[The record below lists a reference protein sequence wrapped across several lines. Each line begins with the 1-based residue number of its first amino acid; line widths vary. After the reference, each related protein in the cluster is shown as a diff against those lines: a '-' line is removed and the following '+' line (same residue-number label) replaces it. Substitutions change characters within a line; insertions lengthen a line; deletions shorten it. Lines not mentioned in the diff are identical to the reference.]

1 MHEAAAGRGILGPAS
16 EAQLSHKVEPLLFA
30 LATPPPHPSHTCILC
45 DPRGACP
52 RSLLSVPVNS
62 TTHEWQVTDPSLGAG
77 LALGP
82 SGATVLTRDPVKG
95 QDAYEQT
102 VRVGPDGVVLG
113 PNKASAQV
121 NRTADLAQGTLG
133 IDNLHLG
140 RNGVLINNG
149 SPLNSS
155 VKVSAR
161 WLGGPCAPMR
171 CGSSL
176 RLSLDV
182 SGCAGDS
189 EWIHGPG
196 QPHWVWSEPLLCQAK
211 PEAGKSAGAATARQL
226 GQEPAASWGRPA
238 TGCLVCR
245 CWARRQTGR

>member
-1 MHEAAAGRGILGPAS
+1 MYEAAAGRGIQGPAL
-16 EAQLSHKVEPLLFA
+16 EAQLSRYKVEPLLFP
-30 LATPPPHPSHTCILC
+30 LATPPPQPSHTCILC
-45 DPRGACP
+45 DPVGACT

-102 VRVGPDGVVLG
+102 LRVGPDGVVLG

-140 RNGVLINNG
+140 PNGVLINNG

-161 WLGGPCAPMR
+161 
-171 CGSSL
+171 
-176 RLSLDV
+176 
-182 SGCAGDS
+182 
-189 EWIHGPG
+189 
-196 QPHWVWSEPLLCQAK
+196 
-211 PEAGKSAGAATARQL
+211 
-226 GQEPAASWGRPA
+226 
-238 TGCLVCR
+238 
-245 CWARRQTGR
+245 